1 LTTVDADVKFVSAV
15 DILKRLYMNS
25 EQKDIERL
33 EAVKEAARILGR
45 IGGSSGKG
53 ESKRRPSEMCRAAV
67 LKRWEA
73 YRKQKSLAQQIKS

>member
-1 LTTVDADVKFVSAV
+1 MSAV

-25 EQKDIERL
+25 EHKDIEKI
-33 EAVKEAARILGR
+33 EAIKEAARILGR

-53 ESKRRPSEMCRAAV
+53 AEKRRPSEMCRAAV

-73 YRKQKSLAQQIKS
+73 YRKQKSLNQQIKS